1 LDYQDPPND
10 LEIRAEVEIVRHRRV
25 NLKDDAS
32 QEVELIVMENQR
44 RHAFALVLARVLTN
58 LFRWEIFE

>member
-1 LDYQDPPND
+1 LDYQDLPND
-10 LEIRAEVEIVRHRRV
+10 LEIPAEVEIVRHKHV

-44 RHAFALVLARVLTN
+44 RHAFVLAPARVLTN

>member
-1 LDYQDPPND
+1 LGYQDLPND
-10 LEIRAEVEIVRHRRV
+10 LEIQVAMETAHHRRV

-44 RHAFALVLARVLTN
+44 RHAFALVPARVLTN